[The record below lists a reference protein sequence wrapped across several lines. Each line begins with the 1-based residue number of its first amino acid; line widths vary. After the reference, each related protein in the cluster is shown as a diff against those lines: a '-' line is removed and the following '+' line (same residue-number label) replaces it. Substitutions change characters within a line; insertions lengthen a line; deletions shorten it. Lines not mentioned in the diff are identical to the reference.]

1 MLHLIGHFLSFIGYW
16 LKSAPGFLNKSPGD
30 RPLAQQHILLQNKQT
45 TSQCIGDRSANA
57 KGKTGKIVCTF
68 PVLHFLQI
76 NYWALRLCKAI
87 FLRNVTYFRD
97 RVVIAVLNMFNFIVN
112 LYSQSQHNDIHNCPL
127 FITNWRGIIPATSHH
142 HLNRMIIFSL
152 KLTSPTEWRLT

>member
-1 MLHLIGHFLSFIGYW
+1 MKYKQEHVMLHLIGHFLSFIGCW

-30 RPLAQQHILLQNKQT
+30 RPLAQQLILLQNKQT

-97 RVVIAVLNMFNFIVN
+97 RAVIAVLNMFNFIVN
-112 LYSQSQHNDIHNCPL
+112 LYSQMSTQWNTKL
-127 FITNWRGIIPATSHH
+127 STFYY
-142 HLNRMIIFSL
+142 
-152 KLTSPTEWRLT
+152 KLTLVRNGAFKLDNP